1 MSACLIMLTNTYP
14 FNGGEYFIENE
25 IDIISCSFDKIMIF
39 ALDADKNAPLTRSIP
54 ENVSAEIT
62 GKYSRKRERAGDL
75 ADALIHMLF
84 SEKKKKSNGETDIK
98 RKLFREYFCAR
109 SERQI
114 KQVLEKLSVEE
125 LKKYDEVIIYSYWL
139 FVSASVAV
147 KLKEHLIKMGV
158 KVKKA
163 VSRAHGYDLYEERN
177 SLKYLPE
184 RDYLLKNLNAVF
196 TCSRDGEKYLKE
208 KYPAFA
214 EKVEYSPLGTKD
226 HGSVSLNKTDKFTIV
241 TCSSLNP
248 VKRVWR
254 VADALSLYRG
264 EKEIKWIHIGGS
276 GKKLQ
281 KLKTYTESKLSGKNA
296 AFEFKGQMT
305 NDKVN
310 DFYLSNPPDLFLNV
324 SESEGVPVS
333 IMEAASFG
341 IPVLAADCGGTGEV
355 VENSV
360 TGKLI
365 HKDFSDS
372 ELMSEIQNFMFLK
385 EHEIKKMSEAGR
397 SMWAEKYNGEKN
409 YSDFA
414 SKLLS
419 DI

>member
-25 IDIISCSFDKIMIF
+25 IDIVSRYFDKILIF

-54 ENVSAEIT
+54 SNVSAVIT
-62 GKYSRKRERAGDL
+62 GKYSRKRERTGDL
-75 ADALIHMLF
+75 IGAVLGMSF
-84 SEKKKKSNGETDIK
+84 FGKKDGETDIGK
-98 RKLFREYFCAR
+98 KLFREYFRKR
-109 SERQI
+109 SERQF
-114 KQVLEKLSVEE
+114 KQVLENISTEE
-125 LKKYDEVIIYSYWL
+125 FKEYDEVMIYSYWL
-139 FVSASVAV
+139 FVPASVAV

-177 SLKYLPE
+177 YLKYLPE
-184 RDYLLKNLNAVF
+184 REYLLKNLDAVF
-196 TCSRDGEKYLKE
+196 TCSRDGERYLKE
-208 KYPAFA
+208 KYPPFA
-214 EKVEYSPLGTKD
+214 EKIYYSPLGTKD
-226 HGSVSLNKTDKFTIV
+226 HGAVSHNKTDCFTIV

-254 VADALSLYRG
+254 VADALSLYMG

-281 KLKTYTESKLSGKNA
+281 KLKNYTENKLSGKNA

-365 HKDFSDS
+365 PKDFSNS
-372 ELMSEIQNFMFLK
+372 ELISEIKNFMFLN
-385 EHEIKKMSEAGR
+385 ENDIKRMSEAGR
-397 SMWAEKYNGEKN
+397 SMWAEKYNAEKN

-414 SKLLS
+414 LKLLS

>member
-25 IDIISCSFDKIMIF
+25 IDIVSRYFDKIMIF
-39 ALDADKNAPLTRSIP
+39 ALDSDKNAPLTRSIP
-54 ENVSAEIT
+54 ANASAEIT

-75 ADALIHMLF
+75 FNAVLNMPFAGKRD
-84 SEKKKKSNGETDIK
+84 GETDIRK
-98 RKLFREYFCAR
+98 KLFREYFRKR
-109 SERQI
+109 SERQF
-114 KQVLEKLSVEE
+114 KQVLEKLSAEE
-125 LKKYDEVIIYSYWL
+125 LKKYDEVIIYSYWF
-139 FVSASVAV
+139 FVPASVAV
-147 KLKEHLIKMGV
+147 KLKKHLLKIGV

-184 RDYLLKNLNAVF
+184 REYLLNNLDAIF
-196 TCSRDGEKYLKE
+196 TCSRDGERYLKE
-208 KYPAFA
+208 KYPPFA
-214 EKVEYSPLGTKD
+214 EKIDYSPLGTKD
-226 HGSVSLNKTDKFTIV
+226 HGTVRHNKTDKFTIV
-241 TCSSLNP
+241 TCSSLNA

-254 VADALSLYRG
+254 VADALSFYNG
-264 EKEIKWIHIGGS
+264 ERTIKWIHIGGS

-281 KLKTYTESKLSGKNA
+281 KLEKYTENKLSGKNA

-310 DFYLSNPPDLFLNV
+310 DFYLRNPPDLFLNV

-365 HKDFSDS
+365 PKDFSDS
-372 ELMSEIQNFMFLK
+372 ELISEIQNFMFLN
-385 EHEIKKMSEAGR
+385 ENDIHRMSQAGR
-397 SMWAEKYNGEKN
+397 SMWAEKYNAEKN

>member
-25 IDIISCSFDKIMIF
+25 IDIVSRYFDKIMIF

-54 ENVSAEIT
+54 VNVSAVIT

-75 ADALIHMLF
+75 IGAVLNMPFAGKED
-84 SEKKKKSNGETDIK
+84 GETDIRK
-98 RKLFREYFCAR
+98 KLFHEYFRKR
-109 SERQI
+109 SERQF

-139 FVSASVAV
+139 FVSASVGV

-158 KVKKA
+158 TVKKV

-184 RDYLLKNLNAVF
+184 REYLLNNLDAVF
-196 TCSRDGEKYLKE
+196 TCSRDGERYLKE
-208 KYPAFA
+208 KYPNFA
-214 EKVEYSPLGTKD
+214 EKIYYSPLGTKD
-226 HGSVSLNKTDKFTIV
+226 HGAVSHNKTDCFTIV

-254 VADALSLYRG
+254 VADALSIYMG

-276 GKKLQ
+276 GKKLR
-281 KLKTYTESKLSGKNA
+281 KLENYTENKLLGKNA

-341 IPVLAADCGGTGEV
+341 IPVLATDCGGTGEV

-365 HKDFSDS
+365 PKDFSDS
-372 ELMSEIQNFMFLK
+372 ELISEIKNFMFLK
-385 EHEIKKMSEAGR
+385 ENDIKRMSEAGR
-397 SMWAEKYNGEKN
+397 SMWMEKYNAEKN

-414 SKLLS
+414 LKLLS

>member
-25 IDIISCSFDKIMIF
+25 IDIVSRYFDKIMIF
-39 ALDADKNAPLTRSIP
+39 ALDTDKNAPLTRSIP
-54 ENVSAEIT
+54 SNVSAVIT

-75 ADALIHMLF
+75 IGAVLGMSF
-84 SEKKKKSNGETDIK
+84 FGKKDGETDIGK
-98 RKLFREYFCAR
+98 KLFREYFRKR
-109 SERQI
+109 SERQF
-114 KQVLEKLSVEE
+114 KQVLENISTEE
-125 LKKYDEVIIYSYWL
+125 FKEYDEVIIYSYWL
-139 FVSASVAV
+139 FVPASVAV

-184 RDYLLKNLNAVF
+184 REYLLKNLDAVF
-196 TCSRDGEKYLKE
+196 TCSRDGERYLKE
-208 KYPAFA
+208 KYQSFA
-214 EKVEYSPLGTKD
+214 EKIYYSPLGTKD
-226 HGSVSLNKTDKFTIV
+226 HGAVSHNKTDKFTIV

-254 VADALSLYRG
+254 VADALSLYMG

-281 KLKTYTESKLSGKNA
+281 KLKNYTENKLSGKNA

-365 HKDFSDS
+365 TKDFSDS
-372 ELMSEIQNFMFLK
+372 ELISEIKNFMFLK
-385 EHEIKKMSEAGR
+385 ENDIKRMSEAGR
-397 SMWAEKYNGEKN
+397 SMWAEKYNAEKN

>member
-25 IDIISCSFDKIMIF
+25 IDIVSRYFDKIMIF
-39 ALDADKNAPLTRSIP
+39 ALDADKNAPITRSIP
-54 ENVSAEIT
+54 SNVSAVIT
-62 GKYSRKRERAGDL
+62 GKYSRKRERTGDL
-75 ADALIHMLF
+75 IGAVLGMPFAG
-84 SEKKKKSNGETDIK
+84 KKDDETDIR
-98 RKLFREYFCAR
+98 RKLFREYFRVR
-109 SERQI
+109 SERQF
-114 KQVLEKLSVEE
+114 KQVLENISTEE
-125 LKKYDEVIIYSYWL
+125 LKEYNEVIIYSYWL
-139 FVSASVAV
+139 FVPASAAV
-147 KLKEHLIKMGV
+147 KLKEHLLKMGV

-177 SLKYLPE
+177 YLKYLPE
-184 RDYLLKNLNAVF
+184 REYLLKNLDAVF
-196 TCSRDGEKYLKE
+196 ACSRDGERYLKE
-208 KYPAFA
+208 KYQSFA
-214 EKVEYSPLGTKD
+214 EKIYYSPLGTKD
-226 HGSVSLNKTDKFTIV
+226 HGAVSHNKTDKFMIV

-254 VADALSLYRG
+254 VADALSLYSG

-276 GKKLQ
+276 GKKLR
-281 KLKTYTESKLSGKNA
+281 KLENYTENKLLGKNA

-365 HKDFSDS
+365 PKDFSDS
-372 ELMSEIQNFMFLK
+372 ELISEIKNFMFLK
-385 EHEIKKMSEAGR
+385 ENDIKRMSEAGR
-397 SMWAEKYNGEKN
+397 SMWAEKYNAEKN

>member
-25 IDIISCSFDKIMIF
+25 IDIVSRYFDKIMIF
-39 ALDADKNAPLTRSIP
+39 ALDADKNAPLTRSVP
-54 ENVSAEIT
+54 ENTQAMIT
-62 GKYSRKRERAGDL
+62 GKYLRKRERAGDL
-75 ADALIHMLF
+75 IGAVLNMPFA
-84 SEKKKKSNGETDIK
+84 EKKDGETDIR
-98 RKLFREYFCAR
+98 RKLFSEYFRAR
-109 SERQI
+109 SERQF
-114 KQVLEKLSVEE
+114 KQVLEKLSAEE

-139 FVSASVAV
+139 FVPASVAV

-158 KVKKA
+158 KVKKT
-163 VSRAHGYDLYEERN
+163 VSRAHRYDLYEERN
-177 SLKYLPE
+177 PLKYLPE
-184 RDYLLKNLNAVF
+184 REYLLKNLDGVF
-196 TCSRDGEKYLKE
+196 TCSKDGERYLKE
-208 KYPAFA
+208 KYLRFS
-214 EKVEYSPLGTKD
+214 EKIYYSPLGTKD
-226 HGSVSLNKTDKFTIV
+226 HGKVSLKKHDDFTIV

-254 VADALSLYRG
+254 AADALSLYSG

-276 GKKLQ
+276 GKKLR
-281 KLKTYTESKLSGKNA
+281 KLKNYTSDKLSGKNVS
-296 AFEFKGQMT
+296 FEFIGQMT

-310 DFYLSNPPDLFLNV
+310 EFYLNNPPDLFLNV

-355 VENSV
+355 VESSV

-365 HKDFSDS
+365 SKDFSDS
-372 ELMSEIQNFMFLK
+372 ELMREIENFMLLS
-385 EHEIKKMSEAGR
+385 ENEIHRISQAGR
-397 SMWAEKYNGEKN
+397 SMWAEKYNAEKN
-409 YSDFA
+409 YTDFA
-414 SKLLS
+414 LKLLS

>member
-25 IDIISCSFDKIMIF
+25 IDIVSRYFDKIMIF

-54 ENVSAEIT
+54 SNVSAVIT

-75 ADALIHMLF
+75 IGAVLGMSF
-84 SEKKKKSNGETDIK
+84 FGKKDGETDIGK
-98 RKLFREYFCAR
+98 KLFREYFRKR
-109 SERQI
+109 SERQF
-114 KQVLEKLSVEE
+114 KQVLENISTEE
-125 LKKYDEVIIYSYWL
+125 FKEYDEVMIYSYWL
-139 FVSASVAV
+139 FVPASVAV

-184 RDYLLKNLNAVF
+184 REYLLKNLDAVF
-196 TCSRDGEKYLKE
+196 TCSRDGERYLKE

-214 EKVEYSPLGTKD
+214 EKIYYSPLGTKD
-226 HGSVSLNKTDKFTIV
+226 HGAVSHNKTDKFTIV

-254 VADALSLYRG
+254 VADALSLYSG

-281 KLKTYTESKLSGKNA
+281 KLKNYTENKLSGKNA
-296 AFEFKGQMT
+296 TFEFKGQMT

-365 HKDFSDS
+365 PKDFSDS
-372 ELMSEIQNFMFLK
+372 ELMSEIKNFMCLK
-385 EHEIKKMSEAGR
+385 ENDIKRMSEAGR
-397 SMWAEKYNGEKN
+397 SMWAEKYNAEKN

-414 SKLLS
+414 LKLLS

>member
-25 IDIISCSFDKIMIF
+25 IDIVSRYFDKIMIF

-54 ENVSAEIT
+54 SNVSAVIT
-62 GKYSRKRERAGDL
+62 GKYSRKRERTGDL
-75 ADALIHMLF
+75 IGAVLGMSF
-84 SEKKKKSNGETDIK
+84 FGKKDGETDI
-98 RKLFREYFCAR
+98 RKKIFREYFRKR
-109 SERQI
+109 SERQF
-114 KQVLEKLSVEE
+114 KQVLENISTEE
-125 LKKYDEVIIYSYWL
+125 LKEYDEVIIYSYWL
-139 FVSASVAV
+139 FVPASVAV

-177 SLKYLPE
+177 YLKYLPE
-184 RDYLLKNLNAVF
+184 REYLLKNLDAVF
-196 TCSRDGEKYLKE
+196 TCSRDGERYLKE
-208 KYPAFA
+208 KYPPFA
-214 EKVEYSPLGTKD
+214 EKIYYSPLGTKD
-226 HGSVSLNKTDKFTIV
+226 HGAVSHNKTDKFTIV

-254 VADALSLYRG
+254 IADALSLYMG

-281 KLKTYTESKLSGKNA
+281 KLKNYTENKLSGKNA

-365 HKDFSDS
+365 TKDFSDS
-372 ELMSEIQNFMFLK
+372 ELISEIKNFMFLK
-385 EHEIKKMSEAGR
+385 KNDIKRMSEAGR
-397 SMWAEKYNGEKN
+397 SMWAEKYNAEKN

-414 SKLLS
+414 LKLLS

>member
-25 IDIISCSFDKIMIF
+25 IDIVSRYFDKIMIF

-54 ENVSAEIT
+54 SNVSAVIT

-75 ADALIHMLF
+75 IGAVLGMSF
-84 SEKKKKSNGETDIK
+84 FGKKDGETDIGK
-98 RKLFREYFCAR
+98 KLFREYFRKR
-109 SERQI
+109 SERQF
-114 KQVLEKLSVEE
+114 KQVLENISAEE
-125 LKKYDEVIIYSYWL
+125 LKEYDEVIIYSYWL
-139 FVSASVAV
+139 FVPASVAV

-184 RDYLLKNLNAVF
+184 REYLLKNLDAVF
-196 TCSRDGEKYLKE
+196 TCSRDGERYLKE
-208 KYPAFA
+208 KYPPFA
-214 EKVEYSPLGTKD
+214 EKIYYSPLGTKD
-226 HGSVSLNKTDKFTIV
+226 HGAVSHNKTDKFTIV

-254 VADALSLYRG
+254 VADALSLYSG

-281 KLKTYTESKLSGKNA
+281 KLKNYTENKLSGKNA

-365 HKDFSDS
+365 PKDFSDS
-372 ELMSEIQNFMFLK
+372 ELISEIKNFMFLK
-385 EHEIKKMSEAGR
+385 ENDIKRMSEAGR
-397 SMWAEKYNGEKN
+397 SMWAEKYNAEKN

>member
-25 IDIISCSFDKIMIF
+25 IDIVSRYFDKILIF
-39 ALDADKNAPLTRSIP
+39 ALDADKNAPITRSIP
-54 ENVSAEIT
+54 SNVSAVIT

-75 ADALIHMLF
+75 IGAVLGMSF
-84 SEKKKKSNGETDIK
+84 FGKKDGETDIGK
-98 RKLFREYFCAR
+98 KLFREYFRKR
-109 SERQI
+109 SERQF
-114 KQVLEKLSVEE
+114 KQVLENISTEE
-125 LKKYDEVIIYSYWL
+125 FKEYDEVMIYSYWL
-139 FVSASVAV
+139 FVPASVAV
-147 KLKEHLIKMGV
+147 KLKEHLLKMGV
-158 KVKKA
+158 KVKKV

-177 SLKYLPE
+177 YLKYLPE
-184 RDYLLKNLNAVF
+184 REYLLKNLDAVF
-196 TCSRDGEKYLKE
+196 TCSRDGERYLKE
-208 KYPAFA
+208 KYPPFA
-214 EKVEYSPLGTKD
+214 EKIYYSPLGTKD
-226 HGSVSLNKTDKFTIV
+226 HGAVSHNKTDKFTIV

-254 VADALSLYRG
+254 VADALSLYMG

-281 KLKTYTESKLSGKNA
+281 KLKNYTENKLSGKNA

-365 HKDFSDS
+365 TKDFSDS
-372 ELMSEIQNFMFLK
+372 ELISEIKNFMFLN
-385 EHEIKKMSEAGR
+385 ENDIKRMSEAGR
-397 SMWAEKYNGEKN
+397 SMWAEKYNAEKN

>member
-25 IDIISCSFDKIMIF
+25 IDIVSRYFDKIMIF

-54 ENVSAEIT
+54 SNLSAMIT

-75 ADALIHMLF
+75 IGAVLGMSF
-84 SEKKKKSNGETDIK
+84 FGKKDGETDIGK
-98 RKLFREYFCAR
+98 KLFREYFRKR
-109 SERQI
+109 SERQF
-114 KQVLEKLSVEE
+114 KQVLENISTEE
-125 LKKYDEVIIYSYWL
+125 FKEYDEVMIYSYWL
-139 FVSASVAV
+139 FVPASVAV

-184 RDYLLKNLNAVF
+184 REYLLKNLDAVF
-196 TCSRDGEKYLKE
+196 TCSRDGERYLKE
-208 KYPAFA
+208 KYQSFE
-214 EKVEYSPLGTKD
+214 EKIYYSPLGTKD
-226 HGSVSLNKTDKFTIV
+226 HGAVSHNKTDKFTIV

-254 VADALSLYRG
+254 VADALSLYSG

-281 KLKTYTESKLSGKNA
+281 KLKNYTENKLSGKNA

-365 HKDFSDS
+365 PKDFSDS
-372 ELMSEIQNFMFLK
+372 ELISEIKNFMFLN
-385 EHEIKKMSEAGR
+385 ENDIKRMSEAGR
-397 SMWAEKYNGEKN
+397 SMWAEKYNAEKN

-414 SKLLS
+414 LKLLS

>member
-25 IDIISCSFDKIMIF
+25 IDIVSRYFDKIMIF
-39 ALDADKNAPLTRSIP
+39 ALDADKNAPSTRSIP
-54 ENVSAEIT
+54 ANVSAVIT

-75 ADALIHMLF
+75 IGAVLGMSF
-84 SEKKKKSNGETDIK
+84 FGKKDGEMDIR
-98 RKLFREYFCAR
+98 RKLFREYFLKR
-109 SERQI
+109 SERQF
-114 KQVLEKLSVEE
+114 KQVLKNISTEE
-125 LKKYDEVIIYSYWL
+125 LKEYDEVIIYSYWL
-139 FVSASVAV
+139 FVPASVAV

-158 KVKKA
+158 TVKKV
-163 VSRAHGYDLYEERN
+163 VSRAHRYDLYEERN

-184 RDYLLKNLNAVF
+184 REYLLKNLDAVF
-196 TCSRDGEKYLKE
+196 TCSRDGERYLKE
-208 KYPAFA
+208 KYQSFA
-214 EKVEYSPLGTKD
+214 EKIYYSPLGTKD
-226 HGSVSLNKTDKFTIV
+226 HGAVSHNKTDKFTIV

-248 VKRVWR
+248 VKRVWW
-254 VADALSLYRG
+254 VADALSLYTG

-281 KLKTYTESKLSGKNA
+281 KLKNYTENKLLGKNA
-296 AFEFKGQMT
+296 TFEFKGQMV

-341 IPVLAADCGGTGEV
+341 IPVLATDCGGTGEV

-365 HKDFSDS
+365 TKDFSDS
-372 ELMSEIQNFMFLK
+372 ELISEIKNFMFLK
-385 EHEIKKMSEAGR
+385 ENEIKRMSEAGR
-397 SMWAEKYNGEKN
+397 SMWMEKYNAEKN

-414 SKLLS
+414 LKLLS

>member
-25 IDIISCSFDKIMIF
+25 IDIVSRYFDKIMIF

-54 ENVSAEIT
+54 VNVSAVIT
-62 GKYSRKRERAGDL
+62 GKYSRKRERTGDL
-75 ADALIHMLF
+75 IGAVLGMSFFGKRD
-84 SEKKKKSNGETDIK
+84 GETDIRK
-98 RKLFREYFCAR
+98 KLFREYFCAR
-109 SERQI
+109 SERQF
-114 KQVLEKLSVEE
+114 KQVLENISTEE
-125 LKKYDEVIIYSYWL
+125 LKEYDEVIIYSYWL
-139 FVSASVAV
+139 FVPASVAV
-147 KLKEHLIKMGV
+147 KLKEHLLKMGV
-158 KVKKA
+158 KVKKV

-184 RDYLLKNLNAVF
+184 REYLLKNLDAVF
-196 TCSRDGEKYLKE
+196 TCSRDGERYLKE

-214 EKVEYSPLGTKD
+214 EKIFYSPLGTKD
-226 HGSVSLNKTDKFTIV
+226 HGAVSHNKTDKFMIV

-254 VADALSLYRG
+254 VADALSLYSG

-276 GKKLQ
+276 GKKLR
-281 KLKTYTESKLSGKNA
+281 KLENYTENKLLGKNA

-341 IPVLAADCGGTGEV
+341 IPVLATDCGGTGEV

-365 HKDFSDS
+365 PKDFSDS
-372 ELMSEIQNFMFLK
+372 ELISEIKKFMFLK
-385 EHEIKKMSEAGR
+385 ENEIKRMSEAGR
-397 SMWAEKYNGEKN
+397 SMWAEKYNAEKN

>member
-25 IDIISCSFDKIMIF
+25 IDIVSRYFDKIMIF
-39 ALDADKNAPLTRSIP
+39 ALDADKNAPITRSIP
-54 ENVSAEIT
+54 SNVSAVIT

-75 ADALIHMLF
+75 IGAVLGMSF
-84 SEKKKKSNGETDIK
+84 FGKKDGETDIGK
-98 RKLFREYFCAR
+98 KLFREYFRKR
-109 SERQI
+109 SERQF
-114 KQVLEKLSVEE
+114 KQVLENISTEE
-125 LKKYDEVIIYSYWL
+125 FKEYDEVIIYSYWL
-139 FVSASVAV
+139 FVPASVAV
-147 KLKEHLIKMGV
+147 KLKEHLLKMGV
-158 KVKKA
+158 KVKKV
-163 VSRAHGYDLYEERN
+163 VSRAHGYDIYEERN

-184 RDYLLKNLNAVF
+184 REYLLKNLDAVF
-196 TCSRDGEKYLKE
+196 TCSRDGERYLKE
-208 KYPAFA
+208 KYQSFA
-214 EKVEYSPLGTKD
+214 EKIYYSPLGTKD
-226 HGSVSLNKTDKFTIV
+226 HGAVSHNKTDKFTIV

-254 VADALSLYRG
+254 VVDALSLYMG

-281 KLKTYTESKLSGKNA
+281 KLKNYTENKLSGKNA

-365 HKDFSDS
+365 TKDFSDS
-372 ELMSEIQNFMFLK
+372 ELISEIKNFMFLN
-385 EHEIKKMSEAGR
+385 ENDIKRMSEAGR
-397 SMWAEKYNGEKN
+397 SMWAEKYNAEKN

>member
-25 IDIISCSFDKIMIF
+25 IDIVSRHFDKIMIF

-54 ENVSAEIT
+54 TNASAVIT

-75 ADALIHMLF
+75 IGAVLGMSF
-84 SEKKKKSNGETDIK
+84 FGKKDGETDIRK
-98 RKLFREYFCAR
+98 KLFREYFCAR
-109 SERQI
+109 SERQF
-114 KQVLEKLSVEE
+114 KQVLENISTEE
-125 LKKYDEVIIYSYWL
+125 LKEYDEVIIYSYWL
-139 FVSASVAV
+139 FVPASVAV
-147 KLKEHLIKMGV
+147 KLKEYLLKMGV

-163 VSRAHGYDLYEERN
+163 VSRAHRYDLYEEEN

-184 RDYLLKNLNAVF
+184 REYLLKNLDAVF
-196 TCSRDGEKYLKE
+196 TCSRDGERYLKE
-208 KYPAFA
+208 KYPPFA
-214 EKVEYSPLGTKD
+214 EKIYYSPLGTKD
-226 HGSVSLNKTDKFTIV
+226 HGAVSHNKADKFTIV

-254 VADALSLYRG
+254 VADALSLYNG

-276 GKKLQ
+276 GKKLR
-281 KLKTYTESKLSGKNA
+281 KLEKYTENKLSGKNV

-305 NDKVN
+305 NYKVN

-333 IMEAASFG
+333 IMEAASLG
-341 IPVLAADCGGTGEV
+341 IPVLATDCGGTGEV

-365 HKDFSDS
+365 PKDFSHS
-372 ELMSEIQNFMFLK
+372 ELISEIKNFMFLK
-385 EHEIKKMSEAGR
+385 ENEIKRMSEAGR
-397 SMWAEKYNGEKN
+397 SMWAEKYNAEKN

-414 SKLLS
+414 LKLLS

>member
-25 IDIISCSFDKIMIF
+25 IDIVSRYFDKIMIF

-54 ENVSAEIT
+54 SNVSAMIT

-75 ADALIHMLF
+75 IGAVLGMSF
-84 SEKKKKSNGETDIK
+84 FGKKDGETDIR
-98 RKLFREYFCAR
+98 RKLFREYFRVR
-109 SERQI
+109 SERQF
-114 KQVLEKLSVEE
+114 KQVLENISTEE
-125 LKKYDEVIIYSYWL
+125 LKEYNEVIIYSYWL
-139 FVSASVAV
+139 FVPASAAV
-147 KLKEHLIKMGV
+147 KLKEHLLKMGV
-158 KVKKA
+158 KVKKV
-163 VSRAHGYDLYEERN
+163 VSRAHGYDIYEERN

-184 RDYLLKNLNAVF
+184 REYLLKNLDAIF
-196 TCSRDGEKYLKE
+196 TCSRDGERYLKE
-208 KYPAFA
+208 KYQSFA
-214 EKVEYSPLGTKD
+214 EKIYYSPLGTKD
-226 HGSVSLNKTDKFTIV
+226 HGAVSHNKTDKFTIV

-254 VADALSLYRG
+254 VADALSLYSG

-281 KLKTYTESKLSGKNA
+281 KLEKYTENKLSGKNA

-365 HKDFSDS
+365 PKDFSDS
-372 ELMSEIQNFMFLK
+372 ELISEIKNFVFLK
-385 EHEIKKMSEAGR
+385 ENEIKRMSEAGR
-397 SMWAEKYNGEKN
+397 SMWAEKYNAEKN

>member
-1 MSACLIMLTNTYP
+1 M
-14 FNGGEYFIENE
+14 
-25 IDIISCSFDKIMIF
+25 
-39 ALDADKNAPLTRSIP
+39 
-54 ENVSAEIT
+54 IT

-75 ADALIHMLF
+75 IGAVLGMSF
-84 SEKKKKSNGETDIK
+84 FGKKDGETDIGK
-98 RKLFREYFCAR
+98 KLFREYFRKR
-109 SERQI
+109 SERQF
-114 KQVLEKLSVEE
+114 KQVLENISTEE
-125 LKKYDEVIIYSYWL
+125 FKEYDEVIIYSYWL
-139 FVSASVAV
+139 FVPASVAV
-147 KLKEHLIKMGV
+147 KLKEHLLKTGV

-163 VSRAHGYDLYEERN
+163 VSRAHGYDIYEERN

-184 RDYLLKNLNAVF
+184 REYLLKNLDAVF
-196 TCSRDGEKYLKE
+196 TCSRDGERYLKE

-214 EKVEYSPLGTKD
+214 EKIFYSPLGTKD
-226 HGSVSLNKTDKFTIV
+226 HGAVSHNKTDCFTIV

-254 VADALSLYRG
+254 VADALSLYMG

-281 KLKTYTESKLSGKNA
+281 KLKNYTENKLSGKNA

-365 HKDFSDS
+365 PKDFSDS
-372 ELMSEIQNFMFLK
+372 ELISEIKNFMFLK
-385 EHEIKKMSEAGR
+385 ENDIKRMSEAGR
-397 SMWAEKYNGEKN
+397 SMWAEKYNAEKS

>member
-1 MSACLIMLTNTYP
+1 MSTCLIMLTNTYP

-25 IDIISCSFDKIMIF
+25 IDIVSRYFDKIMIF

-54 ENVSAEIT
+54 SNVSAVIT

-75 ADALIHMLF
+75 IGAVLGMSF
-84 SEKKKKSNGETDIK
+84 FGKKDGETDIGK
-98 RKLFREYFCAR
+98 KLFREYFRKR
-109 SERQI
+109 SERQF
-114 KQVLEKLSVEE
+114 KQVLENISTEE
-125 LKKYDEVIIYSYWL
+125 FKEYDEVMIYSYWL
-139 FVSASVAV
+139 FVPASVAV

-177 SLKYLPE
+177 YLKYLPE
-184 RDYLLKNLNAVF
+184 REYLLKNLDAVF
-196 TCSRDGEKYLKE
+196 TCSRDGERYLKE
-208 KYPAFA
+208 KYPPFA
-214 EKVEYSPLGTKD
+214 EKIYYSPLGTKD
-226 HGSVSLNKTDKFTIV
+226 HGAVSHNKTDKFTIV

-254 VADALSLYRG
+254 VADALSLYMG

-281 KLKTYTESKLSGKNA
+281 KLKNYTENKLSGKNA

-365 HKDFSDS
+365 PKDFSDS
-372 ELMSEIQNFMFLK
+372 ELISEIKNFMFLK
-385 EHEIKKMSEAGR
+385 ENDIKRMSEAGR
-397 SMWAEKYNGEKN
+397 SMWAEKYNAEKN

>member
-25 IDIISCSFDKIMIF
+25 IDIVSRYFDKIMIF

-54 ENVSAEIT
+54 SNVSAMIT

-75 ADALIHMLF
+75 IGAVLGMSF
-84 SEKKKKSNGETDIK
+84 FGKKDGETDIGK
-98 RKLFREYFCAR
+98 KLFREYFRKR
-109 SERQI
+109 SERQF
-114 KQVLEKLSVEE
+114 KQVLENISAEE
-125 LKKYDEVIIYSYWL
+125 LKEYDEVIIYSYWL
-139 FVSASVAV
+139 FVPASVAV
-147 KLKEHLIKMGV
+147 KLKEHLLKMGV
-158 KVKKA
+158 KVKKV
-163 VSRAHGYDLYEERN
+163 VSRAHGYDIYEERN

-184 RDYLLKNLNAVF
+184 REYLLKNLDAIF
-196 TCSRDGEKYLKE
+196 TCSRDGERYLKE
-208 KYPAFA
+208 KYQSFA
-214 EKVEYSPLGTKD
+214 EKIYYSPLGTKD
-226 HGSVSLNKTDKFTIV
+226 HGAVSHNKTDKFTIV

-254 VADALSLYRG
+254 VANALSLYMG

-281 KLKTYTESKLSGKNA
+281 KLKNYTENKLSGKNA

-365 HKDFSDS
+365 PKDFSDS
-372 ELMSEIQNFMFLK
+372 ELISEIKNFVFLK
-385 EHEIKKMSEAGR
+385 ENEIKRMSEAGR
-397 SMWAEKYNGEKN
+397 SMWMEKYNAEKN

>member
-25 IDIISCSFDKIMIF
+25 IDIVSRYFDKIMIF
-39 ALDADKNAPLTRSIP
+39 ALDADKNAPLTRSVP
-54 ENVSAEIT
+54 ANVSAVIT

-75 ADALIHMLF
+75 IGAVLNTPF
-84 SEKKKKSNGETDIK
+84 VGKKDGETDVRK
-98 RKLFREYFCAR
+98 KLFREYFCAR
-109 SERQI
+109 SERQF
-114 KQVLEKLSVEE
+114 KQVLENISTEE
-125 LKKYDEVIIYSYWL
+125 LKEYDEVIIYSYWL
-139 FVSASVAV
+139 FVPASVAV
-147 KLKEHLIKMGV
+147 KLKEHLLKMGV

-184 RDYLLKNLNAVF
+184 REYLLKNIDAVF
-196 TCSRDGEKYLKE
+196 TCSMDGERYLKE
-208 KYPAFA
+208 KYPPFA
-214 EKVEYSPLGTKD
+214 EKIYYSPLGTKD
-226 HGSVSLNKTDKFTIV
+226 HGAVSHNKIDKFMIV

-254 VADALSLYRG
+254 VADALSLYMG

-281 KLKTYTESKLSGKNA
+281 KLEKYTENKLSEKNA
-296 AFEFKGQMT
+296 AFEFKGQMA

-365 HKDFSDS
+365 PKDFSDS
-372 ELMSEIQNFMFLK
+372 ELISEIKNFMFLK
-385 EHEIKKMSEAGR
+385 ENEIKRMSEAGR
-397 SMWAEKYNGEKN
+397 SMWAEKYNAEKN

>member
-25 IDIISCSFDKIMIF
+25 IDIVSRHFDKIMIF

-54 ENVSAEIT
+54 ANASAVIT

-75 ADALIHMLF
+75 IGAVLNIPFAGKRD
-84 SEKKKKSNGETDIK
+84 GETDIRK
-98 RKLFREYFCAR
+98 KLFREYFRKR
-109 SERQI
+109 SERQF
-114 KQVLEKLSVEE
+114 KQMLENISTEE
-125 LKKYDEVIIYSYWL
+125 LKEYDEVIIYSYWL
-139 FVSASVAV
+139 FVPASVAV
-147 KLKEHLIKMGV
+147 KLKEHFIKMGV

-163 VSRAHGYDLYEERN
+163 VSRAHRYDLYEERN

-184 RDYLLKNLNAVF
+184 REYLLKNLDAVF
-196 TCSRDGEKYLKE
+196 TCSRDGERYLKE

-214 EKVEYSPLGTKD
+214 EKIFYSPLGTKD
-226 HGSVSLNKTDKFTIV
+226 HGAVSHNKTDKFMIV

-254 VADALSLYRG
+254 VADALSLYMG

-276 GKKLQ
+276 GKKLR
-281 KLKTYTESKLSGKNA
+281 KLENYTGNKLSGKNA

-341 IPVLAADCGGTGEV
+341 IPVLATDCGGTGEV

-365 HKDFSDS
+365 PKDFSDS
-372 ELMSEIQNFMFLK
+372 ELISEIKNFMFLK
-385 EHEIKKMSEAGR
+385 KNDIKRMSEAGR
-397 SMWAEKYNGEKN
+397 SMWAEKYNAKKN

>member
-25 IDIISCSFDKIMIF
+25 IDIVSRYFDKIMIF

-54 ENVSAEIT
+54 ANASAEIT

-75 ADALIHMLF
+75 IGAVLGMSFFGKKDGEADIR
-84 SEKKKKSNGETDIK
+84 K
-98 RKLFREYFCAR
+98 KLFREYFLKR
-109 SERQI
+109 SERQF
-114 KQVLEKLSVEE
+114 KQVLENISTEE
-125 LKKYDEVIIYSYWL
+125 FKEYDEVIIYSYWL
-139 FVSASVAV
+139 FVPASVAV
-147 KLKEHLIKMGV
+147 KVKEYLLKNGV

-163 VSRAHGYDLYEERN
+163 VSRAHRYDLYEERN

-184 RDYLLKNLNAVF
+184 REYLLKNLDAVF
-196 TCSRDGEKYLKE
+196 ACSRDGERYLKE
-208 KYPAFA
+208 KYQSFA
-214 EKVEYSPLGTKD
+214 EKIDYSPLGTKD
-226 HGSVSLNKTDKFTIV
+226 HDAVSHNKTNKFTIV

-254 VADALSLYRG
+254 IADALSLYMG

-276 GKKLQ
+276 GKKLR
-281 KLKTYTESKLSGKNA
+281 KLENYTGNKLSGKNVF
-296 AFEFKGQMT
+296 FEFKGQMT

-341 IPVLAADCGGTGEV
+341 IPVLATDCGGTGEV

-365 HKDFSDS
+365 PKDFSDS
-372 ELMSEIQNFMFLK
+372 ELISEIKNFMFLK
-385 EHEIKKMSEAGR
+385 ENDIKRMSEAGR
-397 SMWAEKYNGEKN
+397 SMWMEKYNAEKN

>member
-25 IDIISCSFDKIMIF
+25 IDIVSRYFDKIMIF

-54 ENVSAEIT
+54 SNASAEIT

-75 ADALIHMLF
+75 IGAVLHMPF
-84 SEKKKKSNGETDIK
+84 AGKRDGETDI
-98 RKLFREYFCAR
+98 RKKIFREYFRAR
-109 SERQI
+109 SERQF
-114 KQVLEKLSVEE
+114 KQVLENLSADE
-125 LKKYDEVIIYSYWL
+125 LKEYDEVLIYSYWL
-139 FVSASVAV
+139 FVPASVAV
-147 KLKEHLIKMGV
+147 KLKEHLLKMGV

-184 RDYLLKNLNAVF
+184 REYLLNNLDAVF
-196 TCSRDGEKYLKE
+196 TCSKDGERYLKE
-208 KYPAFA
+208 KYPPFA
-214 EKVEYSPLGTKD
+214 EKIDYSPLGTKD
-226 HGSVSLNKTDKFTIV
+226 HGAVSHNKTDKFTIV

-254 VADALSLYRG
+254 VADALSLYSG

-281 KLKTYTESKLSGKNA
+281 KLKNYTENKLSGKNA
-296 AFEFKGQMT
+296 AFEFIGQMS
-305 NDKVN
+305 NDKVH

-341 IPVLAADCGGTGEV
+341 IPVFATDCGGTGEV

-365 HKDFSDS
+365 PKDFSDS
-372 ELMSEIQNFMFLK
+372 ELISEIKNFMFLK
-385 EHEIKKMSEAGR
+385 ENDIKRMSEAGR
-397 SMWAEKYNGEKN
+397 SMWAEKYNAEKN

-414 SKLLS
+414 SKLLY